1 MPAKTYPRTMLALLT
16 AINFFN
22 YIDRSV
28 LFAVQ
33 PLIQKEFHRSDLNF
47 GLLSTA
53 FFGTYMVAAPFL
65 GALADRYPRK
75 IIITTGILLWSGAT
89 LLTAFAFDFNT
100 LLVRHTIVGIGE
112 ASYAAAAPSLIADL
126 FHENRRGRMLAV
138 FFMAIPVGTAMGYLI
153 GGVLGERYGWRAPFY
168 VGAVPGFL
176 LAITLVFLREPERGA
191 SDRLRETPERGSVLG
206 LVRNGAFVT
215 ATLGMA
221 MMTFCLG
228 GLQTWMPTFLTR
240 VRGIGL
246 DHANLMFGASTAITG
261 IFGTLLGGWLGDR
274 LLRRT
279 SGAYYLVSAG
289 TLALGIPAML
299 GAIYLSGRGMFPAI
313 FVAEFLLLM
322 NTGPLNAAVVNSVG
336 AHIRST
342 AIAVNL
348 FVIHLLGDA
357 FSPTLIGYIS
367 DRSNLQTGF
376 VTTIVAIALSA
387 AILLYGMRFAPRLPA
402 NHNAGL
408 GASA

>member
-1 MPAKTYPRTMLALLT
+1 MLALLT

-28 LFAVQ
+28 LFAIQ
-33 PLIQKEFHRSDLNF
+33 PLAQKEFHVSDEKF
-47 GLLSTA
+47 GLLGSA
-53 FFGTYMVAAPFL
+53 FFFTYMIAAPLL
-65 GALADRYPRK
+65 GWLADRYPRK
-75 IIITTGILLWSGAT
+75 LIITTGILLWSGAT
-89 LLTAFAFDFNT
+89 LLTAFAYDFNA

-126 FHENRRGRMLAV
+126 FHENRRGRMLAF

-153 GGVLGERYGWRAPFY
+153 GGVLGERYGWRTPFY

-176 LAITLVFLREPERGA
+176 LALALVFLHEPERGKA
-191 SDRLRETPERGSVLG
+191 DLLRETPERASVLG
-206 LVRNGAFVT
+206 LARNGAFIT

-221 MMTFCLG
+221 MMTFCIG
-228 GLQTWMPTFLTR
+228 GLQQWMPTFL
-240 VRGIGL
+240 VRIRGMGV
-246 DHANLMFGASTAITG
+246 DRANLMFGASTAIAGTVA
-261 IFGTLLGGWLGDR
+261 TLLGGWLGDR

-279 SGAYYLVSAG
+279 HGAYYLVSGA

-299 GAIYLSGRGMFPAI
+299 AAIFLAGRPMFPAI
-313 FVAEFLLLM
+313 FIAEFLLLM

-336 AHIRST
+336 AHVRST

-357 FSPTLIGYIS
+357 SSPTLIGYIS

-376 VTTIVAIALSA
+376 VATIVAIGLSS

-402 NHNAGL
+402 GQNSAV

>member
-1 MPAKTYPRTMLALLT
+1 
-16 AINFFN
+16 
-22 YIDRSV
+22 
-28 LFAVQ
+28 
-33 PLIQKEFHRSDLNF
+33 
-47 GLLSTA
+47 
-53 FFGTYMVAAPFL
+53 MVAAPFL

-89 LLTAFAFDFNT
+89 LLTAFAYDFNA
-100 LLVRHTIVGIGE
+100 LLIRHTIVGIGE

-126 FHENRRGRMLAV
+126 FHENRRGRMLSV
-138 FFMAIPVGTAMGYLI
+138 FFMAIPVGTAVGYLI
-153 GGVLGERYGWRAPFY
+153 GGVLGGRYGWRAPFY

-176 LAITLVFLREPERGA
+176 LAITLVFLREPERGT
-191 SDRLRETPERGSVLG
+191 SDLLRETPERASLLG

-228 GLQTWMPTFLTR
+228 GLQVWMPTFLNR
-240 VRGIGL
+240 VRGVGL
-246 DHANLMFGASTAITG
+246 DHANLVFGASTAITG
-261 IFGTLLGGWLGDR
+261 TVGTLLGGWLGDR

-357 FSPTLIGYIS
+357 FSPSLIGYIS

-408 GASA
+408 GAST

>member
-1 MPAKTYPRTMLALLT
+1 MPANLHARTMLALLT

-33 PLIQKEFHRSDLNF
+33 PLIQKEFHATDLNF

-75 IIITTGILLWSGAT
+75 LIITTGILLWSGAT
-89 LLTAFAFDFNT
+89 LLTAFAYDFRG
-100 LLVRHTIVGIGE
+100 LLVRHTLVGIGE

-138 FFMAIPVGTAMGYLI
+138 FFMAIPVGTAVGYLI

-168 VGAVPGFL
+168 VGAIPGFL
-176 LAITLVFLREPERGA
+176 LALTLVFLREPERGA
-191 SDRLRETPERGSVLG
+191 ADRLRETPERASLLG
-206 LVRNGAFVT
+206 LAGNGAFVT

-228 GLQTWMPTFLTR
+228 GLQVWMPTFLNR
-240 VRGIGL
+240 VRGVGL

-261 IFGTLLGGWLGDR
+261 TVGTLLGGWLGDR

-279 SGAYYLVSAG
+279 HGAYYLVSAI

-299 GAIYLSGRGMFPAI
+299 AAIYLTGRVMFPAI

-357 FSPTLIGYIS
+357 FSPSVIGYIS

-376 VTTIVAIALSA
+376 VSTVAAIALSA
-387 AILLYGMRFAPRLPA
+387 GILLYGMRFAPRLPG
-402 NHNAGL
+402 NDNAAL

>member
-33 PLIQKEFHRSDLNF
+33 PLIQKEFHGTDLNF

-89 LLTAFAFDFNT
+89 LLTAFAYDFNA
-100 LLVRHTIVGIGE
+100 LLIRHTIVGIGE

-126 FHENRRGRMLAV
+126 FHENRRGRMLSV
-138 FFMAIPVGTAMGYLI
+138 FFMAIPVGTAVGYLI
-153 GGVLGERYGWRAPFY
+153 GGALGGRYGWRAPFY

-176 LAITLVFLREPERGA
+176 LAITLVFLREPERGT
-191 SDRLRETPERGSVLG
+191 SDLLRETPERASLLG

-228 GLQTWMPTFLTR
+228 GLQVWMPTFLNR

-246 DHANLMFGASTAITG
+246 DHANLVFGASTAITG
-261 IFGTLLGGWLGDR
+261 TVGTLLGGWLGDR

-357 FSPTLIGYIS
+357 FSPSLIGYIS

>member
-1 MPAKTYPRTMLALLT
+1 MPAKLHSRTLLVLLT

-33 PLIQKEFHRSDLNF
+33 PLAQKEFHVSDAKFGMLN
-47 GLLSTA
+47 SA
-53 FFGTYMVAAPFL
+53 FFFTYMIAAPFL
-65 GALADRYPRK
+65 GWLADRYPRR

-89 LLTAFAFDFNT
+89 LLTAFAYDFNA
-100 LLVRHTIVGIGE
+100 LFVRHTIVGIGE
-112 ASYAAAAPSLIADL
+112 ASYAAAAPSIIADL
-126 FHENRRGRMLAV
+126 FPEGRRGRMLAV

-153 GGVLGERYGWRAPFY
+153 GGAMGERYGWRAPFY
-168 VGAVPGFL
+168 VGAIPGFVLALAL
-176 LAITLVFLREPERGA
+176 LFLREPERGSA
-191 SDRLRETPERGSVLG
+191 DRLRETPERTSVLG
-206 LVRNGAFVT
+206 LARNGAFVT

-221 MMTFCLG
+221 MMTFCIG
-228 GLQTWMPTFLTR
+228 GLQQWMPTFLNR

-246 DHANLMFGASTAITG
+246 DRADLMFGASTAITG
-261 IFGTLLGGWLGDR
+261 TVGTLLGGWLGDR

-279 SGAYYLVSAG
+279 HGAYYLVSAA
-289 TLALGIPAML
+289 TLGLGIPVML
-299 GAIYLSGRGMFPAI
+299 AAIYLSGRLMFPAI

-322 NTGPLNAAVVNSVG
+322 NTAPLNAAVVNSVG

-357 FSPTLIGYIS
+357 SSPWLIGHIS
-367 DRSNLQTGF
+367 DRSDLQTGF
-376 VTTIVAIALSA
+376 MATVVAIALSS
-387 AILLYGMRFAPRLPA
+387 AILFYGMRFAPRLPA
-402 NHNAGL
+402 SNSAGM
-408 GASA
+408 GASV